1 MVAIR
6 PTLCETIYTFRGSF
20 DDSIRT
26 PLTVTYCNA
35 QDTFL
40 DYVDNLEQP
49 SSTLSAST
57 LFCGGMPG
65 VEVVHPVRASSSNE
79 YLNGFEVPSN
89 SNGVAS
95 SPTWSGNGEIPWPK
109 AGAVKEQVSHV
120 ARASSLDRYPAD
132 SSHVPWPLHEQ
143 YAENQ
148 HVSPQVNPRVDGL
161 LGAEDAVNGDR
172 RVFKPH
178 KPLPRRR
185 YFTDNSANLRSQFN
199 TAETE
204 SSIPSNGDIR
214 LSPSPST
221 PVISSPTHSLP
232 PTPPSLHHE
241 VNECDFENSS
251 NAETTIL
258 RSHIVTPTPQHS
270 PPTPDNTPPRLDP
283 PRKRPFL
290 GTQPSLASTKAE
302 SFQTAREEIS
312 SDDEEESFPVPTTA
326 SVPQWLHTLSSTNK
340 APFQVRPSPLTR
352 DDGAVN
358 AFDRVLQ
365 NEVMTSSATKELD
378 ERYGAQ
384 MSDLRS
390 TSATTVSDDP
400 PPHNPLGESPP
411 LLVAHDAS
419 DHDVDHSLQ
428 HTLQTRP
435 SLPTPPL
442 SAGDQ
447 TAQATPDNSV
457 EMAQTMDEDPAL
469 TLSRS
474 GYSPA
479 DAATEAQFPRRGRS
493 LRERLEESHKIE
505 ASHSTEQ
512 FGNEIGWSQPTRSSD
527 LKTRVDSWRLS
538 GISTASTVEAI
549 VVDREPKRQQTLRH
563 RGRNASLRSAS
574 SPIPNSNRNSLLS
587 NQDSPHRL
595 VHKRARL
602 SNHNRWS
609 FGSELSRPHSMSSA
623 TAPHP
628 KPEIIHVAVIPE
640 RTSSLRSS
648 ANSSNGRSA
657 SLSTS
662 SGGQRFIQTGSRG
675 EGSDLPHHR
684 RAVSESFTSGIN
696 LSNRG
701 RDKRFPPP
709 VPARSS
715 SLSARTSQSNS
726 RANSITSEHLR
737 LRRVAAEED
746 VRKTLARM
754 ESERAAPIDHP
765 PTPPSGLPDRASL
778 EPETEH
784 WANLRP
790 PSAQRTPFSQ
800 RSLHSTSPVVEMGE
814 ARAVNFFAHNNHS
827 LQLIESN
834 HLPESRA
841 VQGLYT
847 SSRDLQ
853 VATHE
858 PATPV
863 ASLLPILSVES
874 PLRNPREP
882 PKPPQF
888 KVIPPTPAGL
898 TPTND
903 SNGHLETKGP
913 SRRGSGRR
921 FGSLRRPSIANRRHS
936 GSFVRSFGRSLS
948 LNAKNKK
955 ADQDLDGTL
964 HPFWRPRGFWDGF
977 SESDNEESDR
987 YQNRD
992 RDIVVNNS
1000 LGMPQQRTIIDGPLS
1015 LVRKI
1020 SGGSRRRRQNR
1031 GVSKR
1036 SSYSSLSR
1044 LRAGRKIYKVPG
1056 LGLRFQVLGFRH
1068 LQQRMLSVNGRK
1080 EDKRRDKRRE
1090 ELRRSIGPNV
1100 ISQGDSRYI
1109 SPRIVEPSSGLTPDM
1124 D

>member
-1 MVAIR
+1 
-6 PTLCETIYTFRGSF
+6 
-20 DDSIRT
+20 
-26 PLTVTYCNA
+26 
-35 QDTFL
+35 
-40 DYVDNLEQP
+40 
-49 SSTLSAST
+49 
-57 LFCGGMPG
+57 MPG
-65 VEVVHPVRASSSNE
+65 VEVVHPVWASSSNE
-79 YLNGFEVPSN
+79 HLNGIEVPSN
-89 SNGVAS
+89 NNGVTN
-95 SPTWSGNGEIPWPK
+95 SPTWSGNGEIPWPRV
-109 AGAVKEQVSHV
+109 GVVKEQVSHV
-120 ARASSLDRYPAD
+120 ARAGSLDRYPAD
-132 SSHVPWPLHEQ
+132 SSHRPWSLHEQ

-148 HVSPQVNPRVDGL
+148 YFSPHVNPRVDGVP
-161 LGAEDAVNGDR
+161 GAEDAVNGDR

-221 PVISSPTHSLP
+221 PVISSSTHSLP

-241 VNECDFENSS
+241 VNEYDFENSS

-283 PRKRPFL
+283 PPRKRPFL

-312 SDDEEESFPVPTTA
+312 SDDEEEPFPTHTTA
-326 SVPQWLHTLSSTNK
+326 SVPQWLHTVSSTHK
-340 APFQVRPSPLTR
+340 VPFQVRPSPLTR

-358 AFDRVLQ
+358 AFDRALQ
-365 NEVMTSSATKELD
+365 NEVMTSSATKELGEND
-378 ERYGAQ
+378 GAQ
-384 MSDLRS
+384 MPDIRS
-390 TSATTVSDDP
+390 TSGTTVPDDP
-400 PPHNPLGESPP
+400 PPRNPLRESLP
-411 LLVAHDAS
+411 LLVAHNVS
-419 DHDVDHSLQ
+419 DHDAHHSLQ
-428 HTLQTRP
+428 HTVQTRP
-435 SLPTPPL
+435 SLPTPPP

-447 TAQATPDNSV
+447 IQQATPDNSV
-457 EMAQTMDEDPAL
+457 EMAETMDEEPAL
-469 TLSRS
+469 MLPRS
-474 GYSPA
+474 GHSPA
-479 DAATEAQFPRRGRS
+479 DAATEAQFPRRGQS

-512 FGNEIGWSQPTRSSD
+512 FGTEIGWSQPIRSSD
-527 LKTRVDSWRLS
+527 LKTRVNSWRLS
-538 GISTASTVEAI
+538 GISTTSTVEAI
-549 VVDREPKRQQTLRH
+549 VVDSEPKRQQTLRH

-574 SPIPNSNRNSLLS
+574 SPIPSS

-609 FGSELSRPHSMSSA
+609 FGSEVSRSHSVSSA
-623 TAPHP
+623 TALHP

-648 ANSSNGRSA
+648 ANSSNGHSA
-657 SLSTS
+657 SLSAS
-662 SGGQRFIQTGSRG
+662 SGGQRFVQADSRG
-675 EGSDLPHHR
+675 ESFGLPHHR
-684 RAVSESFTSGIN
+684 RAVSESFASGMN
-696 LSNRG
+696 FSNRG

-715 SLSARTSQSNS
+715 SLSAPTSRSDS

-754 ESERAAPIDHP
+754 ESERTAPTDHP
-765 PTPPSGLPDRASL
+765 ATPPSGLPDRASI
-778 EPETEH
+778 EPDAEH

-800 RSLHSTSPVVEMGE
+800 QSLHSTSPVVEMGE

-841 VQGLYT
+841 VQELYT
-847 SSRDLQ
+847 SGRDLQ
-853 VATHE
+853 VATRE

-863 ASLLPILSVES
+863 ASLLPMLSVES

-898 TPTND
+898 TPTDDFNRQL
-903 SNGHLETKGP
+903 GTKGP
-913 SRRGSGRR
+913 SRRGPGRR
-921 FGSLRRPSIANRRHS
+921 FGSLRRPSIANRRYS
-936 GSFVRSFGRSLS
+936 GSFMRSFGRSLS

-955 ADQDLDGTL
+955 ADQDLDGAL
-964 HPFWRPRGFWDGF
+964 HPFWRPRGFWDEF

-992 RDIVVNNS
+992 RDLAVNNS
-1000 LGMPQQRTIIDGPLS
+1000 LGMSQQRTIIDGPLS

-1020 SGGSRRRRQNR
+1020 SDSSRRRRQNR

-1036 SSYSSLSR
+1036 SSYGSLSR
-1044 LRAGRKIYKVPG
+1044 LRAGRKIRKVPG

-1068 LQQRMLSVNGRK
+1068 LQQRMLSVKGRK
-1080 EDKRRDKRRE
+1080 EDERRDKRRE

-1109 SPRIVEPSSGLTPDM
+1109 SPRIVDPSSGLTPDM